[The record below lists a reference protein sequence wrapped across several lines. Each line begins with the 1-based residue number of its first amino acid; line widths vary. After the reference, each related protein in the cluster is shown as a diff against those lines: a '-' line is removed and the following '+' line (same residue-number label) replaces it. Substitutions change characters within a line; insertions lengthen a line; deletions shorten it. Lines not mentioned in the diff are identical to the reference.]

1 MPCGAARFCPRFPRP
16 THRVRWWPQDPD
28 RGQPSRPRTHRSA
41 HPADPL
47 LPQGPGWSL
56 SVPQLSPGRS
66 SQALP
71 RIAPR
76 FAAGPPSR
84 CSFITAATEGPGLAR
99 LLLLTSHPPPVA
111 EAHTAVMATHVPAGG
126 RVLVAPCVPDGLAG
140 GRRPPALSPGSF
152 QQQPSSKR
160 DRSMAPSP
168 SSAAPRSEGNRAIS
182 GHA

>member
-16 THRVRWWPQDPD
+16 THQVRWWPQDPD

-99 LLLLTSHPPPVA
+99 LLLLTSPPPRRRS
-111 EAHTAVMATHVPAGG
+111 THSSDGHARSRRRSCP
-126 RVLVAPCVPDGLAG
+126 RDGLAG